1 MDVDLLSKMIK
12 ELILDND
19 KVVLPGLGAFVAE
32 IVPASFTDKGY
43 TINPPYR
50 RLSFRSKPDD
60 GDLLIDFYASS
71 NSLNHD
77 VAEKVI
83 RDFISELR
91 SILYMKKVV
100 VLPGLGRL
108 RATKENAVFFICD
121 EELDIYPEGFGLE
134 PISLKTHQETREEV
148 KAAVGELRAIVD
160 EPVPAPVLEG
170 PAEAPVEVQPVVAVA
185 ADQPEEHMPA
195 IQAEPEKN
203 VPAVQAEPE
212 EHVPA
217 VQVEQVVE
225 TEKVQEKEARPSA
238 GTNRKW
244 GRALLWL
251 IILAVLLLIV
261 FIGVSRMYPQFM
273 DNILYS
279 TEELEILNKL

>member
-71 NSLNHD
+71 NSMNHD

-170 PAEAPVEVQPVVAVA
+170 PPEVPVEVQPVVAVA
-185 ADQPEEHMPA
+185 ADQ
-195 IQAEPEKN
+195 
-203 VPAVQAEPE
+203 PE

-244 GRALLWL
+244 GKILLWL

-261 FIGVSRMYPQFM
+261 FIGVSRMYPQLM

-279 TEELEILNKL
+279 TEELEILNKI

>member
-71 NSLNHD
+71 NSLNHE
-77 VAEKVI
+77 VADKVI

-108 RATKENAVFFICD
+108 RATKENSVFFICD

-160 EPVPAPVLEG
+160 EPVPAPVEEE
-170 PAEAPVEVQPVVAVA
+170 PAETPVEVQPVVEVA
-185 ADQPEEHMPA
+185 PDEPDENAPAAQVEPVVEEP
-195 IQAEPEKN
+195 
-203 VPAVQAEPE
+203 V
-212 EHVPA
+212 
-217 VQVEQVVE
+217 VQVESPVEVPEVKVEPVVE
-225 TEKVQEKEARPSA
+225 IEKVLEKEAEPSA
-238 GTNRKW
+238 GSHRKW
-244 GRALLWL
+244 GKILLWL
-251 IILAVLLLIV
+251 VILAVLLLIV
-261 FIGVSRMYPQFM
+261 FVGVSRMFPELM
-273 DNILYS
+273 DSILYS
-279 TEELEILNKL
+279 TEELEILNSI

>member
-195 IQAEPEKN
+195 ILAEPEKN
-203 VPAVQAEPE
+203 VPAVQAEP

-244 GRALLWL
+244 GKILLWL

-261 FIGVSRMYPQFM
+261 FIGVSRMYPQLM

-279 TEELEILNKL
+279 TEELEILNKI

>member
-1 MDVDLLSKMIK
+1 
-12 ELILDND
+12 
-19 KVVLPGLGAFVAE
+19 
-32 IVPASFTDKGY
+32 
-43 TINPPYR
+43 
-50 RLSFRSKPDD
+50 
-60 GDLLIDFYASS
+60 
-71 NSLNHD
+71 
-77 VAEKVI
+77 
-83 RDFISELR
+83 
-91 SILYMKKVV
+91 
-100 VLPGLGRL
+100 
-108 RATKENAVFFICD
+108 
-121 EELDIYPEGFGLE
+121 
-134 PISLKTHQETREEV
+134 LKTHQETREEV

-225 TEKVQEKEARPSA
+225 TEKVQEKEARPST

-279 TEELEILNKL
+279 TEELEILNKI